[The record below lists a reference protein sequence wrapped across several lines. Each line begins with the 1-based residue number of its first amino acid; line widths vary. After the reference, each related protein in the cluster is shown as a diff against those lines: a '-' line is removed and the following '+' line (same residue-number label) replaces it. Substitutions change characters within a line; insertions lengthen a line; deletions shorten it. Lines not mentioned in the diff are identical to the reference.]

1 MNNWQ
6 EEDLL
11 WVSGIEH
18 YSYCPRQWA
27 LIYLEQAFS
36 ENEHTMRGQAVHK
49 LVDEVGS
56 ELHRGVRIERALPLY
71 SQRLG
76 LVGKADVV
84 EFHPNGIIF
93 PVEYKHGTKRAK
105 QHDALQ
111 LCAQAVCLEEMTGKP
126 VTQGALYYH
135 RSRRRLDVE
144 ISVELRQDLEVTI
157 AAIRA
162 LTKQGN
168 LPPPVNDKR
177 CNQCSLNH
185 ICQPQASAA
194 QNRLLM
200 LRTALFEEED

>member
-1 MNNWQ
+1 MDNWQ

-11 WVSGIEH
+11 WISGIEH
-18 YSYCPRQWA
+18 FSYCPRQWA
-27 LIYLEQAFS
+27 LIYLEQAFC
-36 ENEHTMRGQAVHK
+36 ENEHTMRGRAVHK

-56 ELHRGVRIERALPLY
+56 ELHRGVGIERALPLY

-84 EFHPNGIIF
+84 EFHPNDIIF
-93 PVEYKHGTKRAK
+93 PVEYKHGTKRVK

-126 VTQGALYYH
+126 VMQGALYYH

-144 ISVELRQDLEVTI
+144 ISVKLRQDLEMVI

-162 LTKQGN
+162 LAKQSN
-168 LPPPVNDKR
+168 LPPPVNDQR
-177 CNQCSLNH
+177 CNQCSLIH
-185 ICQPQASAA
+185 ICQPQVSAA
-194 QNRLLM
+194 QKRLLL
-200 LRTALFEEED
+200 LRTALFEEEG